1 MGKALV
7 VQPTPRW
14 ANNAAICAIATGI
27 IFVILVSLLHVLES
41 NFDPT
46 WRFISEYE
54 LGRYGFLMHLAF
66 VALATSLATTAV
78 ALLGQART
86 KLGYVGLAGLLLAAI
101 GILMA
106 GIFTTD
112 PITTPQNAMDF
123 SGNMHVLGAALD
135 YSPIAMLFLSISLR
149 RKQAWSSMRGWMFVA
164 TGISLALMFA
174 FIAVLPKDNIYH
186 KGIYAGLI
194 GRLLLISYL
203 LWIIPVCRHVQA
215 LRRTQV

>member
-1 MGKALV
+1 MEKTLTRARPAPQWTSTAATIAVVGSIAFVVLV
-7 VQPTPRW
+7 
-14 ANNAAICAIATGI
+14 G
-27 IFVILVSLLHVLES
+27 LLHVIES

-66 VALATSLATTAV
+66 VALATSLAATAV
-78 ALLGQART
+78 SLWSQART
-86 KLGYVGLAGLLLAAI
+86 KLGYIGLAGFVLAAI

-135 YSPIAMLFLSISLR
+135 YSPVAMLLLSISLW
-149 RKQAWSSMRGWMFVA
+149 RKQAWRSMRSWMFVA
-164 TGISLALMFA
+164 AGLSLGLMFA
-174 FIAVLPKDNIYH
+174 FIAALPKNNVYH
-186 KGIYAGLI
+186 KGVYAGLI
-194 GRLLLISYL
+194 GRLLLISYT
-203 LWIIPVCRHVQA
+203 LWIIPMCRHIQA
-215 LRRTQV
+215 LRRT